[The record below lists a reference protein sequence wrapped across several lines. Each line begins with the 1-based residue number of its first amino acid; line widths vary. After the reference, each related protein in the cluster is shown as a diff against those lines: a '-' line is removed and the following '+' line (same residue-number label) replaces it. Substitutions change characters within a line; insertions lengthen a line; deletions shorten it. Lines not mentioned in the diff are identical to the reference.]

1 MRQVL
6 GFLTVCAA
14 IVPWSTASIRADT
27 RAPSLQTFTLE
38 CGGSTIT
45 VVSPTEAARAAQIVS
60 ATGVGVLQQVLFEGV
75 VLFEQPSFQA
85 LKDSAVATCTQDTLT
100 VVVLMTPQAKPGK

>member
-6 GFLTVCAA
+6 GFLT
-14 IVPWSTASIRADT
+14 TALPSCPGQRSIRADT
-27 RAPSLQTFTLE
+27 RAVSLQTFTLA

-45 VVSPTEAARAAQIVS
+45 VVSPTEAARAAQIVG
-60 ATGVGVLQQVLFEGV
+60 ATGVGVLQQVLFGV
-75 VLFEQPSFQA
+75 SCSSSNQVSRR
-85 LKDSAVATCTQDTLT
+85 SRIRAVTTCTQDALT